1 MRTASALLALLC
13 LAGVIFLCAAHGV
26 IGSARDTVVYTETL
40 LAGERA
46 EAEGLRMT
54 LLAGLES
61 NQRWDIALSLDRDG
75 VRSVAEYH
83 FSRLGEPEKAVGV
96 RESVQM
102 YVVPLNFSMSGGL
115 CETFDGLDETYDGLG
130 FGWSPEIL
138 ALFNDV
144 AARTKPGESHTETVR
159 VSDYCETLP
168 VLLSIDIAGARTLRF
183 IDSETDLQ
191 QGIGADNGAVVRYL
205 ADVFALPV
213 QYDLC
218 LRVTVERGAD
228 GRINNVDCM
237 TEGGDPE
244 CGTVSVQG
252 DGCCYFTFA
261 HPDDPAR
268 SGIYRLRYTLSE
280 ALSTATITA
289 RPERIAALDGKT
301 RPSELHLSSDGR
313 ILLLWTLEGD
323 VPTLRTYDAQSGAA
337 LYSLPLSNGETG
349 FWGLYPCG
357 ADAYAVALDD
367 VRTLLVVEIASDG
380 SARIA
385 DVYDLDALNGLGD
398 GEFSP
403 FDAYSHL
410 GMAWDGA
417 RLALLCA
424 VDGVFYYSSTSCHA
438 AVFRDGALRYA
449 ARLDSSL
456 DNGLDDS
463 IACRIRSVQDAF
475 DVRWESNPGK

>member
-13 LAGVIFLCAAHGV
+13 LAGVIFLCAAHVG
-26 IGSARDTVVYTETL
+26 IGSARDAVVYTETL
-40 LAGERA
+40 LAGERS
-46 EAEGLRMT
+46 EADGLRMT
-54 LLAGLES
+54 LLAGLKS

-75 VRSVAEYH
+75 VRSAAEYR
-83 FSRLGEPEKAVGV
+83 FSRWGESEEAVRV
-96 RESVQM
+96 WESVQM
-102 YVVPLNFSMSGGL
+102 YTVPLNFGMSGGYG
-115 CETFDGLDETYDGLG
+115 ETITESD
-130 FGWSPEIL
+130 FGWSPEML
-138 ALFNDV
+138 VLLNDV
-144 AARTKPGESHTETVR
+144 AARTKPGKSHTETVR

-168 VLLSIDIAGARTLRF
+168 VLLSIDIAGARKLRF
-183 IDSETDLQ
+183 IDGETDLQ
-191 QGIGADNGAVVRYL
+191 QGMGADNGAVVRYL
-205 ADVFALPV
+205 ADAFSLPV
-213 QYDLC
+213 QGDLR

-228 GRINNVDCM
+228 GYINSVDCM

-252 DGCCYFTFA
+252 DGCCYFTFI

-268 SGIYRLRYTLSE
+268 SGIYRLHYTLSE

-289 RPERIAALDGKT
+289 RPERIAALDGTT
-301 RPSELHLSSDGR
+301 RPSGLHLSSDGR

-323 VPTLRTYDAQSGAA
+323 APTLRTYDAQSGAA
-337 LYSLPLSNGETG
+337 LYSLPLSNGEAG
-349 FWGLYPCG
+349 FWGRYPCG

-385 DVYDLDALNGLGD
+385 DVYDLDALNGLD
-398 GEFSP
+398 EGEFSP

-424 VDGVFYYSSTSCHA
+424 VDGHFYYSSTSCHA

-475 DVRWESNPGK
+475 DVRWESNPAK

>member
-26 IGSARDTVVYTETL
+26 IGSARDAVVYTETL
-40 LAGERA
+40 LAGERS
-46 EAEGLRMT
+46 EADGLRMT

-75 VRSVAEYH
+75 VRSAAEYR

-102 YVVPLNFSMSGGL
+102 YAVPLNFSMSGGL
-115 CETFDGLDETYDGLG
+115 CETFDGSD

-138 ALFNDV
+138 TLFNDV
-144 AARTKPGESHTETVR
+144 AARTKPGKSHTETVR
-159 VSDYCETLP
+159 VADYCETLP

-183 IDSETDLQ
+183 IDGENDLQ
-191 QGIGADNGAVVRYL
+191 QSMGADHGAVVRYL
-205 ADVFALPV
+205 ADAFSLPV
-213 QYDLC
+213 QDDLC

-228 GRINNVDCM
+228 GCINSVDCM

-252 DGCCYFTFA
+252 DGCCYFTFVY
-261 HPDDPAR
+261 PDDPAR
-268 SGIYRLRYTLSE
+268 SGIYRLHYTLSE

-289 RPERIAALDGKT
+289 RPERIAALDGTT
-301 RPSELHLSSDGR
+301 RPSGLHLSSDGR

-323 VPTLRTYDAQSGAA
+323 APTLRTYDAQSGAA
-337 LYSLPLSNGETG
+337 LYSLPLSNGEAG
-349 FWGLYPCG
+349 FWGRYPCG

-424 VDGVFYYSSTSCHA
+424 VDGDFYYSSTSCHA